1 MRWLLDRFGE
11 NAERLAFVHN
21 DRQSTYGDVV
31 AKVEASIRRLDEAG
45 VRSGDKVV
53 IVGDY
58 SPDVFCLMLASAV
71 KGCIVIPLTR
81 QSVVEK
87 DVALSVSGVD
97 WTAEFDTGGLDYQ
110 LRHEPVAVSN
120 PLLDTFIAKGRP
132 GLVLFSSGS
141 TGTPK
146 GILHDFEQVA
156 EKFRTSR
163 AAMVAIP
170 FLMIDHFGGVNTILA
185 ITSSLGTVVT
195 VDDRSIASVCTA
207 IARYRVELLPVT
219 PSFLNMLLMGKAHEQ
234 YDLSSIKRITYGT
247 EVMPQVTLD
256 RVAAA
261 FPNVHLQQT
270 YGLSEVGVLRSQS
283 RPDGS
288 LWVRIGGEGFRT
300 QVRDDVLWIK
310 SDYRMEGYLNAPS
323 GFDSEGWFNTQDRV
337 EVDGEWFRILGRM
350 TDIINVGGQK
360 VYPVEVEEA
369 ILGLDNVEDVAVYGE
384 VHALLGQIVVAK
396 VRLRE
401 PESADALK
409 RRVRAACL
417 SQLTNYKVPSKVVIS
432 DAEFVSARQKKTR
445 RADPSETATGQG

>member
-1 MRWLLDRFGE
+1 MRWLLDRIRE
-11 NAERLAFVHN
+11 NADRLAFVHN
-21 DRQSTYGDVV
+21 DRKSTYGEVA
-31 AKVEASIRRLDEAG
+31 AKVETSVQRLVEAG
-45 VRSGDKVV
+45 VRPGDKVV

-58 SPDVFCLMLASAV
+58 SPDVFCLILAVGLTS
-71 KGCIVIPLTR
+71 GIVIPLTR

-87 DVALSVSGVD
+87 GVALSVSGAD
-97 WTAEFDTGGLDYQ
+97 WIAEFDADGLEYQ

-120 PLLDTFIAKGRP
+120 SLLDDFVAKKKA

-163 AAMVAIP
+163 VPMVAIP

-185 ITSSLGTVVT
+185 ITSSLGSVVT

-207 IARYRVELLPVT
+207 IADYRVELLPVT
-219 PSFLNMLLMGKAHEQ
+219 PSFLNMLLMAKAHEQ

-261 FPNVHLQQT
+261 FPGVQLQQT

-283 RPDGS
+283 RSDGS
-288 LWVRIGGEGFRT
+288 LWVRIGGEGFQT
-300 QVRDDVLWIK
+300 QVREHILWIK

-323 GFDSEGWFNTQDRV
+323 AFDADGWFNTQDRV
-337 EVDGEWFRILGRM
+337 EVDGDWFRILGRV

-360 VYPVEVEEA
+360 VYPVEVEEV
-369 ILGLDNVEDVAVYGE
+369 ILGLDNIQDVAVYGE
-384 VHALLGQIVVAK
+384 AHALLGQIVVAK
-396 VRLRE
+396 VRLHE
-401 PESADALK
+401 PESPDSVK
-409 RRVRAACL
+409 RRVRGACL
-417 SQLTNYKVPSKVVIS
+417 AQLINFKVPSKVVVS

-445 RADPSETATGQG
+445 RADPSKPASY